1 MGLETRKRYWLTGA
15 GNGIGVSLAEAILK
29 TGAHLAVS
37 SRSSRSSEDLS
48 ARYPGQVLAVPG
60 NLTDSQTVRE
70 IGEQIARQ
78 WGSLDTVILN
88 AGTAEYIDGQPA
100 DPLIIEHIV
109 RSNLIAASF
118 CIHTALPLLRAGN
131 RSHLVGITSPATYLP
146 PSYSEAD
153 GKGMRF
159 LFESARVDLMAEGI
173 DVTLVHPGF
182 DSPSLS
188 LDDCFPAPVQWTAE
202 TAAHHVLTQL
212 AERPHEVALPVSSM
226 TVLWPL
232 PSSTE
237 SMLTDVNSDKAG
249 NGCPIKGQP

>member
-15 GNGIGVSLAEAILK
+15 GNGVGASLAEAILK
-29 TGAHLAVS
+29 TGAYLAVS
-37 SRSSRSSEDLS
+37 SRSVQSCEDLS

-109 RSNLIAASF
+109 RSNLMAASL
-118 CIHTALPLLRAGN
+118 CIRTALPLLRAGN
-131 RSHLVGITSPATYLP
+131 LSHLVGIASPVTYLP
-146 PSYSEAD
+146 PSYTEAD
-153 GKGMRF
+153 GKGMR
-159 LFESARVDLMAEGI
+159 LVFESARVDLAAEGI
-173 DVTLVHPGF
+173 DVTLVHPGL
-182 DSPSLS
+182 DSPSRS
-188 LDDCFPAPVQWTAE
+188 PDDCFPAPVQWTAE

-212 AERPHEVALPVSSM
+212 VERPPEVALAVSSM
-226 TVLWPL
+226 TALWPL

-237 SMLTDVNSDKAG
+237 SMPTDVDSHKAG

>member
-15 GNGIGVSLAEAILK
+15 GNGVGAALAEAILK

-37 SRSSRSSEDLS
+37 SRSSRSCEYLS
-48 ARYPGQVLAVPG
+48 AHYPGQVLAVPG

-88 AGTAEYIDGQPA
+88 AGSAEYIDGQPA
-100 DPLIIEHIV
+100 APLIIEHIV
-109 RSNLIAASF
+109 RSNLMAASL
-118 CIHTALPLLRAGN
+118 CIRTALPLLRAGN
-131 RSHLVGITSPATYLP
+131 MSHLVGIASPATYLP
-146 PSYSEAD
+146 PSYAEAD

-159 LFESARVDLMAEGI
+159 LFESARVDLAAKGI

-182 DSPSLS
+182 DGPARS

-212 AERPHEVALPVSSM
+212 AERPREVALPVSSM
-226 TVLWPL
+226 TALWPL
-232 PSSTE
+232 PSSPE
-237 SMLTDVNSDKAG
+237 SMLTDVNSNKAG

>member
-1 MGLETRKRYWLTGA
+1 MGLEIRKRYWLTGA

-29 TGAHLAVS
+29 TGAYLAVS
-37 SRSSRSSEDLS
+37 SRSSRSCEDLS

-88 AGTAEYIDGQPA
+88 AGTAEYIDSQLT
-100 DPLIIEHIV
+100 DPSIIEHIV
-109 RSNLIAASF
+109 RTNLIAASF

-146 PSYSEAD
+146 PSYTEAD
-153 GKGMRF
+153 GKGTRF
-159 LFESARVDLMAEGI
+159 LFESARVKLAAESI

-182 DSPSLS
+182 DSPSRS
-188 LDDCFPAPVQWTAE
+188 LDDCFPAPVLWTAE
-202 TAAHHVLTQL
+202 TAANHVLTQL
-212 AERPHEVALPVSSM
+212 AARPHEVELPVSSM
-226 TVLWPL
+226 TTLWPL

-237 SMLTDVNSDKAG
+237 SMLADVDSNKAG
-249 NGCPIKGQP
+249 NGRPIKGQP